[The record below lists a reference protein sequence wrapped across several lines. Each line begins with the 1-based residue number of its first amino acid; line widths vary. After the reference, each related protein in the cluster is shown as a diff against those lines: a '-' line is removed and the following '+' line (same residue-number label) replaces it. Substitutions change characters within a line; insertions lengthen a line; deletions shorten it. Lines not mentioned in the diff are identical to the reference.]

1 VAAGLEKHDPEKW
14 KLPLEPGV
22 TAIDFAPSELQQSLR
37 AAIEKI
43 CARFGDDYWLERDR
57 DGKFPDAFHRA
68 LAADGW
74 LGVCIPQ
81 AFGGSG
87 LGISEAAIMM
97 ETIAAS
103 GAGFSGAS
111 AVHMN
116 IFGLNPVV
124 VHGSDAQ
131 KRRML
136 PPIASGAEKA
146 CFAVTEPN
154 AGLETTKL
162 ATRAERR
169 GDRYVINGAKIWTS
183 TAQVADRMLML
194 TRTTPI
200 ENARK
205 PTEGLTL
212 FYTALDRRFVE
223 VREIE
228 KMGRKAVDS
237 NQVFIDALEVPL
249 EDRIGEEG
257 RGFEY
262 ILDGFNPER
271 ILVAAEAIG
280 LGRAALRRATAYAKE
295 RVVFGRPIGQN
306 QAIQHP
312 LAECWMEL
320 EAAELMTLKAAAQY
334 DRGIPCGPAA
344 NAAKYL
350 AAEAGFKA
358 CQTAIMTHGGY
369 GYAKE
374 YHVERYLRES
384 MIARLA
390 PVTPQL
396 ILCFIAEKVLG
407 LPKSY

>member
-1 VAAGLEKHDPEKW
+1 LSD
-14 KLPLEPGV
+14 
-22 TAIDFAPSELQQSLR
+22 LQQSLR
-37 AAIEKI
+37 EAIEKI
-43 CARFGDDYWLERDR
+43 CARFGDDYWLKRDG
-57 DGKFPDAFHRA
+57 DGKFPEELYRA
-68 LAADGW
+68 LADDGW

-81 AFGGSG
+81 DYGGSG
-87 LGISEAAIMM
+87 LGIGEAAVMM

-116 IFGLNPVV
+116 IFGLNPVAV
-124 VHGSDAQ
+124 YGTPEQ

-136 PPIASGAEKA
+136 PPIAAGKAKA

-154 AGLETTKL
+154 AGLETGKL
-162 ATRAERR
+162 QTRAERR
-169 GDRYVINGAKIWTS
+169 GDRYVINGAKIWIS
-183 TAQVADRMLML
+183 TAQVADNMLIL
-194 TRTTPI
+194 VRTTPV
-200 ENARK
+200 ENVRK
-205 PTEGLTL
+205 PTDGLSL
-212 FYTALDRRFVE
+212 FYTALDRRHVE
-223 VREIE
+223 VRAID
-228 KMGRKAVDS
+228 KMGRHAVDS
-237 NQVFIDALEVPL
+237 NQVFIDGLDVPAD
-249 EDRIGEEG
+249 DRIGEEG

-262 ILDGFNPER
+262 ILHGMNPER
-271 ILVAAEAIG
+271 ILIAAEAIG
-280 LGRAALRRATAYAKE
+280 LGRAALRRATAYANE

-320 EAAELMTLKAAAQY
+320 EAAELMVRKAAWQY
-334 DRGIPCGPAA
+334 DRGIACGPAA

-350 AAEAGFKA
+350 GAEAGFKA
-358 CQTAIMTHGGY
+358 CQTAVMTHGGY

-384 MIARLA
+384 LIPRIA
-390 PVTPQL
+390 PVSPQL